1 MNNSVEAAVTSMAA
15 AVQAA
20 VQKQQL
26 SEQQQQLTQQQLA
39 LAVQAAQN
47 AATIATSSQSVSQSM
62 FFERYVI
69 LQYLETNAKNPNWPK
84 IWPLVKNP
92 QFLSN
97 EADIKVTYP

>member
-1 MNNSVEAAVTSMAA
+1 MTSMAA

-69 LQYLETNAKNPNWPK
+69 LISILRLKEIVVYWNTS
-84 IWPLVKNP
+84 
-92 QFLSN
+92 FL
-97 EADIKVTYP
+97 